1 MRILISDDLSAE
13 AATILGRIEGAR
25 VELKVGLKPE
35 ELKAIIGDYDALA
48 VRSATKVTAELLA
61 AAPKLRVIGRAGT
74 GVDNIDLPEATRRGI
89 VVMNA
94 PGGNTVSVAEH
105 TMALLLAMAR
115 QIPDAS
121 TSTRAG
127 KWEKKRFSAGREVQG
142 KTLGVIGTGN
152 IGGVVIKRAH
162 AFGMKVI
169 GYDPFLTEEAAAS
182 MGVELVPLSE
192 IFTRADAITLH
203 VPLTEATKNMVGRE
217 QIALMKTGATIVNC
231 ARGGLIDEV
240 ALAEAL
246 MSGKLGG
253 AALDVFETEPPA
265 ADHPLFQCPNF
276 IGTPHL
282 GGSTE
287 DAQASV
293 AVIVAEAMVEYL
305 QTGTIRNAVNVPSLT
320 KELLERLGPWLRLA
334 EKLGSLAGQ
343 LVSLHGDGKSA
354 PQMVEISYAG
364 EVAAQKT
371 AALTAAVLKGVLG
384 HFLAEPVNEVS
395 GPALAKERGLS
406 VREIKTQ
413 ESPDFASL
421 LQVKLKGRGG
431 KELLVAGTIVGK
443 REPRVVR
450 MDAFEVEA
458 VPEGSVIVL
467 QNDDVPGVI
476 GRVGLALS
484 EGSVNIA
491 GFALSRNRKSGEALA
506 LVNVDSPAGAET
518 LQALRRVPHVRSVHQ
533 VHL

>member
-1 MRILISDDLSAE
+1 MRILISDDLSSE
-13 AATILGRIEGAR
+13 ARTILEKLPGAQ
-25 VELKVGLKPE
+25 VDMKVGLKPA

-48 VRSATKVTAELLA
+48 VRSATKVTADLLA
-61 AAPKLRVIGRAGT
+61 AAPKLRIIGRAGT

-105 TMALLLAMAR
+105 TLALLLSLAR

-121 TSTRAG
+121 ESTRAG
-127 KWEKKRFSAGREVQG
+127 KWEKKRFSSGRELQG
-142 KTLGVIGTGN
+142 KILGVIGTGN
-152 IGGVVIKRAH
+152 IGGVVVKRAIS
-162 AFGMKVI
+162 FGMKVI
-169 GYDPFLTEEAAAS
+169 GYDPFLTEDAAAKL
-182 MGVELVPLSE
+182 GVTLVSLEE
-192 IFTRADAITLH
+192 IFRQADAITLH
-203 VPLTEATKNMVGRE
+203 VPLTEQTKNMVGKP
-217 QIALMKTGATIVNC
+217 QIALMKPGALIVNC
-231 ARGGLIDEV
+231 ARGGLVDEL

-246 MSGKLGG
+246 KAGKLGG
-253 AALDVFETEPPA
+253 AALDVFEKEPPA
-265 ADHPLFQCPNF
+265 ADHPLFGCPNF
-276 IGTPHL
+276 IATPHL

-334 EKLGSLAGQ
+334 EKLGSLVGQ
-343 LVSLHGDGKSA
+343 LVSLHGDGKGA
-354 PQMVEISYAG
+354 PEAAEILYAG
-364 EVAAQKT
+364 EVAGQKT

-395 GPALAKERGLS
+395 GPALAKERGIH
-406 VREIKTQ
+406 VREVKSHD
-413 ESPDFASL
+413 SPDYASL
-421 LQVKLKGRGG
+421 LQVKLKGRG
-431 KELLVAGTIVGK
+431 KELVVAGTIVGK

-458 VPEGSVIVL
+458 VPEGSVIVM

-476 GRVGLALS
+476 GRVGAALA
-484 EGSVNIA
+484 EGNVNIA
-491 GFALSRNRKSGEALA
+491 GFALARNRKSGEALA
-506 LVNVDSPAGAET
+506 LVNVDSPAPAET
-518 LQALRRVPHVRSVHQ
+518 LAALRKIPHVRSVHQ